1 MQDMWK
7 DLLQRHRAQVR
18 FLTLVGLYSGGLI
31 TSLWFAW
38 QLRFDF
44 AVPGE
49 FQAAMWASIAWIV
62 PVKLVLLWAS
72 RQFAGLLSYFGI
84 RDLFLLFVAVA
95 GGAVV
100 LLVVRWLDVS
110 SEWTPTRGVILVDF
124 VLSFVGLAGI
134 RLFLRLYR
142 EKVAHPQQRGQGRM
156 KRVAIAGA
164 GFVGAN
170 LAKELLM
177 RRGLGLNPVVF
188 FDDDS
193 SKWNSRVHDIPVVG
207 GPELLLEEKFGW
219 QLDELIIALP
229 APSARRIREVLAL
242 AQRARLKCETVP
254 SMEELATGRV
264 KVSQLRAVR
273 IEDLL
278 GREPVALE
286 TDNIRQ
292 LLCHRVV
299 MVTGA
304 GGSIGSEL
312 CRQIAAFNP
321 QRLLLV
327 ERCEVQLFQI
337 EQELIA
343 AGHGGIIVPVVAD
356 LLDAARMRAVFT
368 RFRPEAIFHAAAHK
382 HVPMM
387 EHQPAEAV
395 KNNTLGTKLIAELA
409 QEFGTGQFLLIST
422 DKAINPTSVMGASK
436 RLAEIFIQALH
447 AQQPGG
453 TRFVAVRFGNVLGSS
468 GSVIPTFNRQIEAG
482 GPVKVTHPE
491 VTRYFMTIPE
501 AVGLVLQSASQ
512 AEGGEIFVLDMGK
525 PIKIVDLARQLIELH
540 GLQPDADIEI
550 AFTGLRPGEK
560 LFEELSHHGENVRP
574 TNHPKILRFVCTPGQ
589 LNQVRE
595 QFAGLEREMHQLEP
609 DQMKLLIRESVPEY
623 QPFLGGA

>member
-1 MQDMWK
+1 MWNNF
-7 DLLQRHRAQVR
+7 LLRHRAQLR
-18 FLTLVGLYSGGLI
+18 FLVLVGLYSTGLLV
-31 TSLWFAW
+31 SLWSAW
-38 QLRFDF
+38 QLRFDL
-44 AVPGE
+44 AVPPE
-49 FQAAMWASIAWIV
+49 FQPALWLSILWIV
-62 PVKLVLLWAS
+62 PVKLALLWAA

-84 RDLFLLFVAVA
+84 RDLFLLFVAMAV
-95 GGAVV
+95 GAVA
-100 LLVVRWLDVS
+100 LLMARSMDTA
-110 SEWTPTRGVILVDF
+110 SEWTPTRGVIVVDF
-124 VLSFVGLAGI
+124 ILSFVGLAGI
-134 RLFLRLYR
+134 RLFFRLYR
-142 EKVAHPQQRGQGRM
+142 EKVAHPQRRGEGRL
-156 KRVAIAGA
+156 KRVAIVGA

-177 RRGLGLNPVVF
+177 RRGLGLSPVVF
-188 FDDDS
+188 FDDDR

-207 GPELLLEEKFGW
+207 RPELLTEKKFEW

-229 APSARRIREVLAL
+229 SPSARRIREVLAL
-242 AQRARLKCETVP
+242 AQQARLKCQTVP

-278 GREPVALE
+278 GREPVELQ
-286 TDNIRQ
+286 TDNIR
-292 LLCHRVV
+292 LLLHHRVV

-343 AGHGGIIVPVVAD
+343 AGHAGIIVPAVAD
-356 LLDAARMRAVFT
+356 ILDAARMRAVFT
-368 RFRPEAIFHAAAHK
+368 RFRPDAIFHAAAHK

-387 EHQPAEAV
+387 EQQPAEAV

-409 QEFGTGQFLLIST
+409 QEFGTGHFLLIST

-436 RLAEIFIQALH
+436 RLAEVFLQALH
-447 AQQPGG
+447 AQKPGG

-501 AVGLVLQSASQ
+501 SVGLVLQSASQ

-540 GLQPDADIEI
+540 GLRPDEDIEI
-550 AFTGLRPGEK
+550 EFTGL
-560 LFEELSHHGENVRP
+560 
-574 TNHPKILRFVCTPGQ
+574 
-589 LNQVRE
+589 
-595 QFAGLEREMHQLEP
+595 
-609 DQMKLLIRESVPEY
+609 
-623 QPFLGGA
+623 FLVANASCQ

>member
-1 MQDMWK
+1 MDNVQADF
-7 DLLQRHRAQVR
+7 LQRHRAQLR
-18 FLTLVGLYSGGLI
+18 LLALVGLYSGGLVAA
-31 TSLWFAW
+31 LALAW
-38 QLRFDF
+38 LLRFDF
-44 AVPGE
+44 AVPPE
-49 FQAAMWASIAWIV
+49 YRPPMWFSLAWVV
-62 PVKLVLLWAS
+62 PVKLALLWGA

-95 GGAVV
+95 AGAVV
-100 LLVVRWLDVS
+100 LLVARALDATG
-110 SEWTPTRGVILVDF
+110 EFTPTRGVLVVDF
-124 VLSFVGLAGI
+124 ILSFVGLAGI
-134 RLFLRLYR
+134 RLFFRLYR
-142 EKVAHPQQRGQGRM
+142 EKVAHPQHRGDERL
-156 KRVAIAGA
+156 KRVAIVGA

-177 RRGLGLNPVVF
+177 RRGLGLSPVVF
-188 FDDDS
+188 FDDDHT
-193 SKWNSRVHDIPVVG
+193 KWNSRVHDIPVVG
-207 GPELLLEEKFGW
+207 GPELLVEQKFEW
-219 QLDELIIALP
+219 KLDELIIALP
-229 APSARRIREVLAL
+229 SSRRIREVLAL
-242 AQRARLKCETVP
+242 AQQARLKCQTVP

-264 KVSQLRAVR
+264 KVSQLRDVR

-278 GREPVALE
+278 GREPVTLQ
-286 TDNIRQ
+286 TDHIRQ
-292 LLCHRVV
+292 LLHHRVV

-327 ERCEVQLFQI
+327 ERCEVQLFLV
-337 EQELIA
+337 EQELVA
-343 AGHGGIIVPVVAD
+343 AGHSGIIVPIVAD
-356 LLDAARMRAVFT
+356 ILDAARMRAVFA

-395 KNNTLGTKLIAELA
+395 KNNTFGTKLIAELA
-409 QEFGTGQFLLIST
+409 QEFGTGLFLLIST

-436 RLAEIFIQALH
+436 RLAEIFLQALH
-447 AQQPGG
+447 AQKPTG

-525 PIKIVDLARQLIELH
+525 PVKIVDLARQLIELH
-540 GLQPDADIEI
+540 GLRADEDIEI
-550 AFTGLRPGEK
+550 EFTGLRPGEK
-560 LFEELSHHGENVRP
+560 LFEELSHHGENFKP
-574 TNHPKILRFVCTPGQ
+574 TNHEKILRFVCTPAQ
-589 LNQVRE
+589 LEHVRA
-595 QFAGLEREMHQLEP
+595 QFAKLEHDMHSVEP
-609 DQMKLLIRESVPEY
+609 DQMKCLIREAVPEY

>member
-1 MQDMWK
+1 MQELWSDFS
-7 DLLQRHRAQVR
+7 QRHRAQLR
-18 FLTLVGLYSGGLI
+18 FLALVGLYSGGLFA
-31 TSLWFAW
+31 SLLFAW
-38 QLRFDF
+38 LLRFDF
-44 AVPGE
+44 AVPAE
-49 FQAAMWASIAWIV
+49 YQPAMWLSLAWIV
-62 PVKLVLLWAS
+62 PVKLALLWGA

-84 RDLFLLFVAVA
+84 RDLFLLFMAVAV
-95 GGAVV
+95 GAVV
-100 LLVVRWLDVS
+100 LLVARSLDAS
-110 SEWTPTRGVILVDF
+110 GEFTPTRGVLVVDF
-124 VLSFVGLAGI
+124 ILSFVGLAGI
-134 RLFLRLYR
+134 RLFFRLYR
-142 EKVAHPQQRGQGRM
+142 EKIAHPQHRGDERL
-156 KRVAIAGA
+156 KHVAIVGA

-177 RRGLGLNPVVF
+177 RRGLGLSPVVF
-188 FDDDS
+188 FDDDR

-207 GPELLLEEKFGW
+207 RPELLTEKKFEW

-229 APSARRIREVLAL
+229 SPSARRIREVLAL
-242 AQRARLKCETVP
+242 AQQARLKCQTVP

-278 GREPVALE
+278 GREPVELQ
-286 TDNIRQ
+286 TDNIR
-292 LLCHRVV
+292 LLLHHRVV

-343 AGHGGIIVPVVAD
+343 AGHAGIIVPVVAD
-356 LLDAARMRAVFT
+356 ILDAARMRAVFT
-368 RFRPEAIFHAAAHK
+368 RFRPDAIFHAAAHK

-387 EHQPAEAV
+387 EQQPAEAV

-436 RLAEIFIQALH
+436 RMAEIFLQALH
-447 AQQPGG
+447 AQKPGG

-540 GLQPDADIEI
+540 GLRPDEDIEI
-550 AFTGLRPGEK
+550 EFTGLRPGEK
-560 LFEELSHHGENVRP
+560 LFEELSHHGENIKA
-574 TNHPKILRFVCTPGQ
+574 TNHAKILRFVCTPAR
-589 LNQVRE
+589 LEQVCE
-595 QFAGLEREMHQLEP
+595 QFAKLEREMHLVEP
-609 DQMKLLIRESVPEY
+609 DQMKRLIRESVPEY